1 MAKQCYNS
9 DGQYRTGYA
18 YSYQDSC
25 VELHQDGAQGLHG
38 GPRRHSGDRSNDSW
52 IIQLK
57 CGSTSPDEDFT
68 VTDRL
73 WQFGQLLNQT
83 IKTLNLN
90 LCFSAQS
97 DLGPVDAEAVLG
109 GDGGPGHH
117 PLALL
122 DLFPCLCS
130 QRHPAARVKATKVS
144 SKFWTESWK
153 YWHCFAH
160 KRKKIMESEND
171 CDPSVIVIMMER
183 TQSDTQSKVSCCA
196 DSPSWAYID
205 HHWWRLSW
213 TFLFLSIQFD
223 SWKQSVKT
231 LIFSSRFNSL
241 IWKEVLSLQFI
252 WNKVGSGIL

>member
-1 MAKQCYNS
+1 MKTSQWRTDFDSLDNFWIRPSKLWTWISVSVPRVTSVQWMLKLYSVVMAGLGIILSLSWTCFHVYVLSVTQLP
-9 DGQYRTGYA
+9 
-18 YSYQDSC
+18 
-25 VELHQDGAQGLHG
+25 ELRQQRWAV
-38 GPRRHSGDRSNDSW
+38 S
-52 IIQLK
+52 
-57 CGSTSPDEDFT
+57 
-68 VTDRL
+68 
-73 WQFGQLLNQT
+73 FGQSHENIDIVLL
-83 IKTLNLN
+83 
-90 LCFSAQS
+90 
-97 DLGPVDAEAVLG
+97 
-109 GDGGPGHH
+109 
-117 PLALL
+117 
-122 DLFPCLCS
+122 
-130 QRHPAARVKATKVS
+130 TK
-144 SKFWTESWK
+144 E
-153 YWHCFAH
+153 
-160 KRKKIMESEND
+160 KIMESEND

>member
-1 MAKQCYNS
+1 MKTSQWRTDFDSLDNFWIRPSKLWTWISVSVPRVTSVQWMLKLYSVVMAGLGIILSLSWTCFHVYVLSVTQLP
-9 DGQYRTGYA
+9 
-18 YSYQDSC
+18 
-25 VELHQDGAQGLHG
+25 ELRQQRWAV
-38 GPRRHSGDRSNDSW
+38 S
-52 IIQLK
+52 
-57 CGSTSPDEDFT
+57 
-68 VTDRL
+68 
-73 WQFGQLLNQT
+73 FGQSHENIDIVLL
-83 IKTLNLN
+83 
-90 LCFSAQS
+90 
-97 DLGPVDAEAVLG
+97 
-109 GDGGPGHH
+109 
-117 PLALL
+117 
-122 DLFPCLCS
+122 
-130 QRHPAARVKATKVS
+130 TK
-144 SKFWTESWK
+144 KE
-153 YWHCFAH
+153 
-160 KRKKIMESEND
+160 KIMESEND